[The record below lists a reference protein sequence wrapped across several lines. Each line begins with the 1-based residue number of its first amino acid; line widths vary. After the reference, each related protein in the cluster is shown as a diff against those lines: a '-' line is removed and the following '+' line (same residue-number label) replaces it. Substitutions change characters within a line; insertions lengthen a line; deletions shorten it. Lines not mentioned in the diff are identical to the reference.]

1 MIKFIYTKD
10 PFEAK
15 YQFLIKKREDDG
27 TKDLNHSKAFIEY
40 SYDMNYIYKNIE
52 ECNPHK
58 QRKVLNVFNDMIADM
73 LSNKKHNPI
82 VTEFFIRGG
91 KLKISYVFITK
102 SYFAVPKILY

>member
-40 SYDMNYIYKNIE
+40 SCDMNDIYKNIE

-58 QRKVLNVFNDMIADM
+58 PRKVLNVFNDMIADM
-73 LSNKKHNPI
+73 LSNKKRNPI